1 MKLNNLQ
8 KTWLSSKKND
18 IETQKF
24 NNLLKYFENRK
35 YRFLLMILL
44 NKIREEGNFEI
55 SIRKF
60 KQLGKIMKLILKK
73 VKKKDNE
80 LMRYI
85 IIMCQT
91 YY

>member
-8 KTWLSSKKND
+8 KTLLSSKKND

-60 KQLGKIMKLILKK
+60 KQLLGKIMKLILKK
-73 VKKKDNE
+73 VKKK
-80 LMRYI
+80 
-85 IIMCQT
+85 IMN
-91 YY
+91 

>member
-60 KQLGKIMKLILKK
+60 KQLLGKIMKLILKK
-73 VKKKDNE
+73 VKKK
-80 LMRYI
+80 R
-85 IIMCQT
+85 
-91 YY
+91 